1 MCTMSEGII
10 WNTTVTH
17 FDKFFEEIFEM
28 TGKKNKKKALENM
41 MDLPYSNTM
50 SSLKEEW
57 IILIKKK
64 EKN

>member
-28 TGKKNKKKALENM
+28 TGKKNKKKAMENM

-50 SSLKEEW
+50 SSLKEE
-57 IILIKKK
+57 
-64 EKN
+64 